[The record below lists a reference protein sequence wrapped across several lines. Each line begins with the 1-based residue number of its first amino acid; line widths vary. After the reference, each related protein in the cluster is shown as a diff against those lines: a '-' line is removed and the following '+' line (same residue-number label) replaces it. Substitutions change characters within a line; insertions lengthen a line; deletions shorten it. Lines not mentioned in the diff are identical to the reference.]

1 VPCIYRRTENHR
13 HPTSSLLFRCVPTA
27 TSPSSNSQ
35 IVYHPD
41 KVRANASINLALAAQ
56 VWQQLNEC
64 KLHLFD
70 EVRRKFYDMK
80 IGHSKPT
87 AALVRN
93 LFLVRLSR

>member
-1 VPCIYRRTENHR
+1 M
-13 HPTSSLLFRCVPTA
+13 
-27 TSPSSNSQ
+27 
-35 IVYHPD
+35 YHPD

-64 KLHLFD
+64 KIHLFD

-87 AALVRN
+87 AALVRCSSVLGLICVSRDPYSV
-93 LFLVRLSR
+93 LF